1 MNHISSKSMFYIDS
15 QNRTSGTS
23 GNFSVNLAMPPK
35 NKYDRIVV
43 MQAAIPKSFY
53 LVSVPY
59 NTFQLLETGTT
70 SSGSATNIF
79 GSVSTNGATK
89 TITLAEGNYSK
100 TNMIV
105 CLQTMLSL
113 ASSLNSTLATQY
125 VYTVGYPLMNQPN
138 TGKFTYSVVN
148 LITAQPQFIF
158 PTGSTL
164 YLPMGFNRASTNI
177 FNNSILPSQNVIS
190 LQAKDTI
197 FIKSNI
203 VASSTKAVLQE
214 IYTTANPDFSLIIF
228 NQNDVE
234 LNSKELLYKDN
245 NFTFSITDED
255 DNILNFNGQDVIFS
269 ICCYEYNNSLE
280 LLKNDILINNIQ
292 QLMN

>member
-23 GNFSVNLAMPPK
+23 GNFSINFAMPP
-35 NKYDRIVV
+35 NNRYDRIVV
-43 MQAAIPKSFY
+43 MQASIPKSFY
-53 LVSVPY
+53 LVNAPY
-59 NTFQLLETGTT
+59 NTFQLLEPGTS
-70 SSGSATNIF
+70 SSGSAINIF

-138 TGKFTYSVVN
+138 TGKFTYTVTN
-148 LITAQPQFIF
+148 LITTQPQIIF
-158 PTGSTL
+158 PAGSTL

-177 FNNSILPSQNVIS
+177 FSSSILPSQNVIS

-245 NFTFSITDED
+245 NYTFSITDED
-255 DNILNFNGQDVIFS
+255 
-269 ICCYEYNNSLE
+269 E
-280 LLKNDILINNIQ
+280 
-292 QLMN
+292 

>member
-1 MNHISSKSMFYIDS
+1 MFYIDS
-15 QNRTSGTS
+15 QNRTSGS
-23 GNFSVNLAMPPK
+23 AGNFSINLAMPP
-35 NKYDRIVV
+35 NNRYDRIVV

-53 LVSVPY
+53 LVSAPY
-59 NTFQLLETGTT
+59 NTFQLLETGTS
-70 SSGSATNIF
+70 SSGSATNMF
-79 GSVSTNGATK
+79 GSVSSNGATK

-138 TGKFTYSVVN
+138 TGKFTYTVTN
-148 LITAQPQFIF
+148 LTTSQPQIIF
-158 PTGSTL
+158 PAGSTL

-177 FNNSILPSQNVIS
+177 FSNNILPSQNVIC

-203 VASSTKAVLQE
+203 VASSNKSVLQE

-245 NFTFSITDED
+245 NYTFSITDED

-292 QLMN
+292 KLMN

>member
-1 MNHISSKSMFYIDS
+1 MFYIDS

-23 GNFSVNLAMPPK
+23 GNFSINFAMPP
-35 NKYDRIVV
+35 NNRYDRIVV
-43 MQAAIPKSFY
+43 MQASIPKSFY
-53 LVSVPY
+53 LVSAPY
-59 NTFQLLETGTT
+59 NTFQLLEPGTS
-70 SSGSATNIF
+70 SSGSAINIF

-125 VYTVGYPLMNQPN
+125 IYTVGYPLMNQPN
-138 TGKFTYSVVN
+138 TGKFTYTVTN
-148 LITAQPQFIF
+148 LTTSQPQFIF
-158 PTGSTL
+158 PAGSTL
-164 YLPMGFNRASTNI
+164 YLPMGFNRTSTNI
-177 FNNSILPSQNVIS
+177 FSSSFLPSQNVIR

-203 VASSTKAVLQE
+203 VASSNKSVLQE
-214 IYTTANPDFSLIIF
+214 IYTSANPDFSVITF
-228 NQNDVE
+228 SQNDVE

-245 NFTFSITDED
+245 NFSFSITDED

-292 QLMN
+292 KLMN